1 VVRKSLSF
9 NGLQISL
16 DAVQEFPRL
25 VERGR
30 AVMDAAA
37 GNPEQSTRISLAKES
52 PMTAKATLKPPRS
65 SSPAASTVLG
75 VAERLHAMQPEWV
88 VFFREVLGI
97 DGIVRRTFRTAT
109 DMRAFEC
116 SPEYARI
123 RELLAD
129 LRQRPAEPPADR
141 EVQRVVTV
149 RMPRVLH
156 ESLKSEADELRVSIN
171 TLCIAKLMKLLTD
184 EGRRDLQDMQAAAEP
199 ASRPRRAR

>member
-1 VVRKSLSF
+1 
-9 NGLQISL
+9 
-16 DAVQEFPRL
+16 
-25 VERGR
+25 
-30 AVMDAAA
+30 
-37 GNPEQSTRISLAKES
+37 
-52 PMTAKATLKPPRS
+52 MTAKATLKPPRS

-123 RELLAD
+123 REMLDD

-156 ESLKSEADELRVSIN
+156 ESLK
-171 TLCIAKLMKLLTD
+171 
-184 EGRRDLQDMQAAAEP
+184 
-199 ASRPRRAR
+199 